1 MRSVLFIGIGIVAV
15 AAVIALVGGY
25 FGEQGQMAAPAGGGP
40 AMLAGAPAVS
50 YPEKRIDGAV
60 DSLDNYRG
68 RVVLVNLWATWCTPC
83 REEMPALES
92 LYERERRHGLV
103 VLGVDQ
109 GEAAAVAGA
118 FARRSGVHYPILL
131 DEDQRYGRA
140 YAAIGLPTTLIVDR
154 SGHIV
159 RGVDGPLTLAQM
171 QDAVEPAL
179 R

>member
-1 MRSVLFIGIGIVAV
+1 MLFIVIGIVSVV
-15 AAVIALVGGY
+15 AIVALVGGY
-25 FGEQGQMAAPAGGGP
+25 FSEQGPMAVPEGGGP

-50 YPEKRIDGAV
+50 YPVKRIDGV
-60 DSLDNYRG
+60 IDSLANYRG

-83 REEMPALES
+83 RQEMPALET
-92 LYERERRHGLV
+92 LYERERSHGLV

-109 GEAAAVAGA
+109 GEAASVASA

-140 YAAIGLPTTLIVDR
+140 YAAIGLPTSLVVDR

>member
-1 MRSVLFIGIGIVAV
+1 MRGVLFIIIGIVAV
-15 AAVIALVGGY
+15 VAAIALVGGY
-25 FGEQGQMAAPAGGGP
+25 FGERGQVAGPGGGP

-50 YPEKRIDGAV
+50 YPVQRVDGVV

-68 RVVLVNLWATWCTPC
+68 HVVLLNLWATWCVPC
-83 REEMPALES
+83 RDEMPALES
-92 LYERERRHGLV
+92 LYERERRRGLV

-109 GEAAAVAGA
+109 GEGAPVAGA
-118 FARRSGVHYPILL
+118 FARKTGVHYPILL
-131 DEDQRYGRA
+131 DQEQRYGRA
-140 YAAIGLPTTLIVDR
+140 YSAIGLPTSVVVDR

-159 RGVDGPLTLAQM
+159 RGIDGPLTLAQM